1 MSILHMFT
9 CSWILLFSFFFLFL
23 FLFFFFFF
31 TKLFS
36 SLCAF
41 VRITLYLVVFL
52 RQNRVAFYIQHLR
65 DEWEEEQAQRS
76 ALNNVG
82 DGNNQKVTTSVEKSI
97 LILKKL
103 RENNS
108 LRGAQ

>member
-9 CSWILLFSFFFLFL
+9 CSWILLFSFFSFSFS
-23 FLFFFFFF
+23 FSFFFFF
-31 TKLFS
+31 LQNYFS

-97 LILKKL
+97 LILKKIK
-103 RENNS
+103 R
-108 LRGAQ
+108 

>member
-1 MSILHMFT
+1 M
-9 CSWILLFSFFFLFL
+9 
-23 FLFFFFFF
+23 
-31 TKLFS
+31 S
-36 SLCAF
+36 SLYAF

-65 DEWEEEQAQRS
+65 DEWEEDKDRQRS
-76 ALNNVG
+76 LVLKNGMN
-82 DGNNQKVTTSVEKSI
+82 NNQQITTTSVEKSI

-103 RENNS
+103 RDNNS